1 MPTERRA
8 ARSKTAGTVRL
19 HQPKDRQV
27 TSFSEPGEAR
37 PAPMIDRVVARV
49 VDLFIVGAV
58 SAVALL
64 PIPLL
69 NGLIGDLGIGGGG
82 SSRIE
87 LAEYSL
93 FIMLA
98 AIAALG
104 YEPFSLAVKRTA
116 RGTPLS
122 VGKVATDLELRCAME
137 PLRSVSLRRAFG
149 RYLVS
154 VGAFVVLIGVSFAA
168 AIVMEIGLTSRRV
181 VGLVAV
187 SGALV
192 WLSALL
198 SALFRS
204 DRRGWHDLLAGTVL
218 VSTGV
223 PLSERQERR
232 VKGMAV
238 SGVVVW

>member
-1 MPTERRA
+1 
-8 ARSKTAGTVRL
+8 
-19 HQPKDRQV
+19 
-27 TSFSEPGEAR
+27 
-37 PAPMIDRVVARV
+37 MIDRVVARV

-64 PIPLL
+64 PIPLV

-82 SSRIE
+82 PSRIE

-93 FIMLA
+93 FIVLA
-98 AIAALG
+98 AITALG
-104 YEPFSLAVKRTA
+104 YEPFSLAVKRTT
-116 RGTPLS
+116 RGTPVS
-122 VGKVATDLELRCAME
+122 IGKAATDLELRCAME
-137 PLRSVSLRRAFG
+137 PLRSASLRRVIG

-154 VGAFVVLIGVSFAA
+154 IGACGLLIGVSFAA
-168 AIVMEIGLTSRRV
+168 AFVTEIGLTSRRV

-198 SALFRS
+198 SALFRV

-223 PLSERQERR
+223 PLSVRQEWR
-232 VKGMAV
+232 GSSA
-238 SGVVVW
+238 

>member
-1 MPTERRA
+1 
-8 ARSKTAGTVRL
+8 
-19 HQPKDRQV
+19 
-27 TSFSEPGEAR
+27 
-37 PAPMIDRVVARV
+37 MIDRVVARV

-58 SAVALL
+58 SAAALL

-232 VKGMAV
+232 G
-238 SGVVVW
+238 SGA

>member
-1 MPTERRA
+1 M
-8 ARSKTAGTVRL
+8 
-19 HQPKDRQV
+19 
-27 TSFSEPGEAR
+27 
-37 PAPMIDRVVARV
+37 
-49 VDLFIVGAV
+49 GAV

-82 SSRIE
+82 PSRIE

-93 FIMLA
+93 FIIVA

-122 VGKVATDLELRCAME
+122 VGKAATDLELRCAME
-137 PLRSVSLRRAFG
+137 PLRSASLRRALG

-154 VGAFVVLIGVSFAA
+154 IMACGLLIGVSFAA
-168 AIVMEIGLTSRRV
+168 AFVTGIVLTPWRV

-198 SALFRS
+198 SALFRA
-204 DRRGWHDLLAGTVL
+204 DRRGWHDLLAGTVV

-223 PLSERQERR
+223 PWSERQERR
-232 VKGMAV
+232 G
-238 SGVVVW
+238 SGA

>member
-1 MPTERRA
+1 M
-8 ARSKTAGTVRL
+8 
-19 HQPKDRQV
+19 
-27 TSFSEPGEAR
+27 SFSESGAAR
-37 PAPMIDRVVARV
+37 PAPAVDRVVARA

-58 SAVALL
+58 SAFALL

-82 SSRIE
+82 PSRIE

-93 FIMLA
+93 FIIVA

-122 VGKVATDLELRCAME
+122 VGKAATDLELRCAME
-137 PLRSVSLRRAFG
+137 PLRPVSLRRAIG
-149 RYLVS
+149 RYFVS
-154 VGAFVVLIGVSFAA
+154 IGACGLLIGVSFAA
-168 AIVMEIGLTSRRV
+168 AFVTEVSLTSRRV

-187 SGALV
+187 SGVLV

-223 PLSERQERR
+223 PLSVRQERR
-232 VKGMAV
+232 GSSA
-238 SGVVVW
+238 